1 MTKDKVI
8 TTLAVL
14 CFCFALAFSGMSLAY
29 YIELTKPDDKPET
42 ITSETDA
49 LQAELIRAQIDYYNE
64 EREYFR
70 LENISYRDYLIE
82 RGYDINEVLK

>member
-8 TTLAVL
+8 QTLSVL
-14 CFCFALAFSGMSLAY
+14 CFCFALAFSIMTLAFY
-29 YIELTKPDDKPET
+29 VKCQEWENKPEQIDT
-42 ITSETDA
+42 EIDV
-49 LQAELIRAQIDYYNE
+49 LQEKLIRAQIDYYNE
-64 EREYFR
+64 EREYYR